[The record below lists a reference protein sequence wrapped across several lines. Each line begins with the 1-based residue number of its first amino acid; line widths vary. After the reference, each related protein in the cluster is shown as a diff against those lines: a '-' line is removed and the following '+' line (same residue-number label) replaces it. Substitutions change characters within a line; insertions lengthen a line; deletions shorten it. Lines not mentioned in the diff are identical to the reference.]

1 MWIHKINN
9 NCGLETYINNELH
22 FLTHDNNKDCVRIR
36 RSKTRNISAEE
47 LFKNMH
53 YLGRLYD
60 HDPDNIKAIQNLH
73 KIMLANKSEYDVDYI
88 MKRVCLTTNYHLHF
102 TYYCIPPSRI
112 CLLIFT
118 SSLMIV
124 SDPLD
129 ILHFKNNNI
138 FGLQDERG

>member
-1 MWIHKINN
+1 MWIHEINN
-9 NCGLETYINNELH
+9 NCGPETYTNNGLH

-47 LFKNMH
+47 LFNEMH

-73 KIMLANKSEYDVDYI
+73 KILLVDNSEYDVDSM
-88 MKRVCLTTNYHLHF
+88 MKSVGLITNYHFHF

-118 SSLMIV
+118 SSLLII
-124 SDPLD
+124 SDSLA
-129 ILHFKNNNI
+129 
-138 FGLQDERG
+138 